1 MTAITTIKAA
11 SAGRHSGSTRSWLPG
26 AVGILGTLSVWQ
38 LIGMTNIGE
47 SRMIPAPTAVIAKIF
62 EDGWSFYGPNIETTV
77 REAAWGWLFGNTVAI
92 SLAIVFLLFPIIEK
106 AGMRMAIAAYCLP
119 IIAIGPILQILYAGD
134 TPKIIL
140 SALTCFFT
148 TLIGA
153 TLGLR
158 SADRTSIDLVSA
170 YGGGQWK
177 VMRKVRFKSSLP
189 ALFAGLR
196 VAAPAAVLGAII
208 AEYLGGDNGLGVS
221 MVASQQSLNVER
233 TWGIALV
240 STTIAGIGYGLT
252 ALVGRRLTPWIPRNA
267 R

>member
-1 MTAITTIKAA
+1 MTAGATIRAA
-11 SAGRHSGSTRSWLPG
+11 SSGRAGSVRGWVPG
-26 AVGILGTLSVWQ
+26 AVGIAGSLAIWQ
-38 LIGMTNIGE
+38 FIGMTSIGE
-47 SRMIPAPTAVIAKIF
+47 SRQIPPPTAVLSTLF
-62 EDGWSFYGPNIETTV
+62 EDGWGFYGPNIQTTV
-77 REAAWGWLFGNTVAI
+77 REAAWGWLFGNGVAI
-92 SLAIVFLLFPIIEK
+92 ALALLFVLVPVVEK

-119 IIAIGPILQILYAGD
+119 IIAIGPILQILYSGD

-153 TLGLR
+153 TLGFR

-177 VMRKVRFKSSLP
+177 IMRKVRMKSSLP

-240 STTIAGIGYGLT
+240 ATSLAGIGYGVT
-252 ALVGRRLTPWIPRNA
+252 ALVGRLLTPWIPRST

>member
-1 MTAITTIKAA
+1 VTAVATIRAA
-11 SAGRHSGSTRSWLPG
+11 SSGRSRTSRGWLPG
-26 AVGILGTLSVWQ
+26 TVGIVGTLALWQ
-38 LIGMTNIGE
+38 LIGMTSIGE
-47 SRMIPAPTAVIAKIF
+47 SRMIPPPTAVLSKLI

-77 REAAWGWLFGNTVAI
+77 REAAWGWVFGNGVAI
-92 SLAIVFLLFPIIEK
+92 ALAILFLLVPIVEK

-153 TLGLR
+153 TLGFR
-158 SADRTSIDLVSA
+158 SADRTSIDLVKA

-177 VMRKVRFKSSLP
+177 IMRKVRFKSSLP

-196 VAAPAAVLGAII
+196 VAAPAALLGAII
-208 AEYLGGDNGLGVS
+208 AEYLGGDNGLGVA
-221 MVASQQSLNVER
+221 MVASQQSLNVDR

-240 STTIAGIGYGLT
+240 ATTLAGLGYGIT
-252 ALVGRRLTPWIPRNA
+252 ALAGRLLTPWITKGTR
-267 R
+267 